1 MNHPALTL
9 LSGPSG
15 GEPDVADGVELLTVP
30 EMAALLRLNA
40 KTLYRLVE
48 QAKIPGVR
56 RIGTRAIRFYRPE
69 VIEWLTTGER
79 RDPRTRRKP

>member
-1 MNHPALTL
+1 MNHPPLTVS
-9 LSGPSG
+9 SGL
-15 GEPDVADGVELLTVP
+15 ADREFEAPGGVELLTVP
-30 EMAALLRLNA
+30 EMAALLRVNA

-48 QAKIPGVR
+48 EAKIPGVR